1 MSQATGL
8 SAGDEVLITGGA
20 GFIGSTVASA
30 CLDAGLVPVILDNL
44 STGRREFT
52 EGRYFYEGDIADPD
66 LLDRAFADHPGI
78 AATVHCAALTIVPES
93 VANPIRYYRENVT
106 KTLELIEGLV
116 RNDCRRLVFSSSAS
130 VYAAGSRGEVD
141 ETAPIRPASP
151 YARTKAIT
159 EWVLEDV
166 ARAGDMHAIALRYFN
181 PIGADPEFR
190 TGNPNPEPPHVLGK
204 MITAYQSDEPFH
216 ITGVDWPT
224 RDGSAI
230 RDYIHVW
237 DLAEAHVAALQN
249 FDAIVAR
256 HVVPGTRHS
265 AVPYEVINL
274 GTGDGTTVREL
285 ADAFQDVVPGGLEV
299 VDAPRRSGDVIG
311 AYTGTA
317 KARSLLGWA
326 PRYSVGEGIR
336 DALAWA
342 RVRAGMPAPTRSEV
356 AAKLARPARPASV
369 VDVLMPYYGD
379 VGMMQEAVRSVL
391 AQRDPHWRLTVVDD
405 GTEPGVPEWFAG
417 LIAEHGPAK
426 IRYQRNETNLGI
438 TENFQKCLTLVTHP
452 LVTMIG
458 CDDRMLPDY
467 IGTVRALMRDY
478 PSVSLAQPGVEVID
492 GNGEVVEPWVD
503 KVKRRVY
510 APRVHGAVV
519 LGGESLA
526 VSLLRGNWMYFP
538 AICWRAEVITEVGFN
553 PDLRVVQD
561 LALTLEWVRAGAQ
574 IVVSDTVCFQY
585 RRHAVSVSS
594 ERAFSGARF
603 AEERDFFLD
612 EAARMDGLGWRR
624 AARAARVHLSSRL
637 HAATLL
643 PGAVRRGS
651 REGVRTLA
659 GYAFGPS
666 RRAGGPPG
674 GPAGGAA
681 R

>member
-1 MSQATGL
+1 MSAATGAATDAAMSGANGL
-8 SAGDEVLITGGA
+8 TAGDKVLITGGA
-20 GFIGSTVASA
+20 GFLGSAVASA
-30 CLDAGLVPVILDNL
+30 CLEAGLVPVVLDNL
-44 STGRREFT
+44 STGRRELT
-52 EGRYFYEGDIADPD
+52 EGRLFYEGDIADPA
-66 LLDRAFADHPGI
+66 LLDQVFAEHPDI
-78 AATVHCAALTIVPES
+78 TAAVHCAALTIVPES

-116 RNDCRRLVFSSSAS
+116 RNGCRRLLFSSSAS
-130 VYAAGSRGEVD
+130 VYAAGS
-141 ETAPIRPASP
+141 ASP

-166 ARAGDMHAIALRYFN
+166 ARTGDLHAIALRYFN
-181 PIGADPEFR
+181 PIGTD
-190 TGNPNPEPPHVLGK
+190 PEPPHDLGK
-204 MITAYQSDEPFH
+204 AGTAYRSDAPFH
-216 ITGVDWPT
+216 LAGVDWLN
-224 RDGSAI
+224 RDTVPVRDAI
-230 RDYIHVW
+230 RVGE
-237 DLAEAHVAALQN
+237 LAEVHVAALVD

-256 HVVPGTRHS
+256 HESGT
-265 AVPYEVINL
+265 VPYEVINF
-274 GTGDGTTVREL
+274 GAGDGTTVNS
-285 ADAFQDVVPGGLEV
+285 AKD
-299 VDAPRRSGDVIG
+299 RR
-311 AYTGTA
+311 
-317 KARSLLGWA
+317 LLGWT
-326 PRYSVGEGIR
+326 PKYTVGVGIR
-336 DALAWA
+336 DALTWA
-342 RVRAGMPAPTRSEV
+342 RVRAGLPAPTRS
-356 AAKLARPARPASV
+356 AAARPASI

-379 VGMMQEAVRSVL
+379 VAMMQEAVRSVL

-405 GTEPGVPEWFAG
+405 GTESGVPEWFAG
-417 LIAEHGPAK
+417 LIAEHGPDK
-426 IRYQRNETNLGI
+426 IRYQRNEANLGI
-438 TENFQKCLTLVTHP
+438 TENFQKCLSLVTHP

-478 PSVSLAQPGVEVID
+478 PRVSLAQPGVEVID
-492 GNGEVVEPWVD
+492 GDGQVVEPWVD

-510 APRVHGAVV
+510 APRVHGALV

-594 ERAFSGARF
+594 ERAFSGERF

-612 EAARMDGLGWRR
+612 EAVRMEGLGWRH

-651 REGVRTLA
+651 RDGVRALA
-659 GYAFGPS
+659 GYAFGPN
-666 RRAGGPPG
+666 RRGGPPG
-674 GPAGGAA
+674 GPAGGTAGGPAGGAA